1 MSRQLAVVAAAGLA
15 ALVVT
20 LSGVPGTGAAFTDT
34 GDAATGS
41 FSAHTV
47 LAPDSASWSSVLL
60 SATVTWP
67 EQNPLYDYSVTLRRI
82 SNGAVVSTTQVT
94 GAATSITYT
103 GLTSFG
109 LVVGAGTVDFQV
121 EIRSYL
127 AATPAWTAATLRT
140 YSAVRVLAIAVGATA
155 TCTT

>member
-1 MSRQLAVVAAAGLA
+1 MSRRFAVAAGLA

-20 LSGVPGTGAAFTDT
+20 LSGVPGTGAFFSDT
-34 GDAATGS
+34 GAATTGS

-47 LAPDSASWSSVLL
+47 LAPDSASCSSLLL
-60 SATVTWP
+60 SATVSWP
-67 EQNPLYDYSVTLRRI
+67 ETNPLYDYSVTLRRI
-82 SNGAVVSTTQVT
+82 SNGAVVSTTPVT

-109 LVVGAGTVDFQV
+109 LIVGAGTVDFQV

-127 AATPAWTAATLRT
+127 AATPAWTAATVHT
-140 YSAVRVLAIAVGATA
+140 YSAIRVFAVAVGATA
-155 TCTT
+155 TCTS